1 MNRFDNLNQSMNLTL
16 IIFVGIALIA
26 LIVFLIMRNQ
36 KDRKQLEH
44 DLNNDYPKTK
54 DKEGDIETD

>member
-1 MNRFDNLNQSMNLTL
+1 MNLTL
-16 IIFVGIALIA
+16 MIVIGIGVIA

-36 KDRKQLEH
+36 KDRNEFEKS
-44 DLNNDYPKTK
+44 LNNDYPKTK